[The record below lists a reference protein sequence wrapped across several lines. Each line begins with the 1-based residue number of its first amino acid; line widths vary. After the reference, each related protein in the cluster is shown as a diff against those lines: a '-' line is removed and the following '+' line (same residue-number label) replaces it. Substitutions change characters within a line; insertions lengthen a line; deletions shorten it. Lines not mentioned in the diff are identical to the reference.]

1 MNHDKHGKGA
11 KGGKGSKPMKYAK
24 GGYVPQR
31 KAMAGQKGGKRSGSS
46 CK

>member
-1 MNHDKHGKGA
+1 MNHDKHGKG
-11 KGGKGSKPMKYAK
+11 SKPKKYAK

-31 KAMAGQKGGKRSGSS
+31 KAMAGQKDGKRSSSS